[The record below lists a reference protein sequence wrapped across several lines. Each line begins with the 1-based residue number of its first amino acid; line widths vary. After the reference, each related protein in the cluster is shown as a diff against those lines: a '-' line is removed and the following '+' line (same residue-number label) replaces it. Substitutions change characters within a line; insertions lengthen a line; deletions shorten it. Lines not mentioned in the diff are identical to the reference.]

1 MKLRFLK
8 LMLLLFILPLQMLA
22 AELGVAGKQLAALP
36 GVSNVETLKS
46 THFPEK
52 YVFFIKQQLDAKD
65 ASKGYFEQ
73 RVVLCHRGF
82 DRPTVLVTEGY
93 NANYALREGY
103 IEELSKLFDTNII
116 TVEYRYFDKSMPSP
130 CNWDYLTVENSLY
143 DLHHVNQTLHAMY
156 KGKWIAT
163 GISKGGQTTMFYRSY
178 FPDDVD
184 ISVPYVAPLNKGVE
198 DGRHEKF
205 LQYQVST
212 KENRQKVLDFQLL
225 LFKRKAALLPMFE
238 KYCNDKKYVFNA
250 PLAEIFD
257 YSVFEYAFAF
267 WQWGEDINKIPARE
281 ADDKTVFDYWINMC
295 EPEYFTNYNG
305 SMMAIEKLLEL
316 GCRHPVYIRFH
327 SIFPGESDKRK
338 DGYLAACKKYH
349 ITPDFLDMEDCDNF
363 IDIMKQFIDKHKKS
377 DGSLSFDGVFCHT
390 DYHGYLFKKLLQ
402 KEGYRVPEDVQL
414 IGFDGIRKFGGSKED
429 LFVSSMCQ
437 PLPQLAAKCVEII
450 TTEDRSM
457 IPSLTLLP
465 VTFEDGGTTR
475 SLKKG

>member
-93 NANYALREGY
+93 NANYALCEGY

-198 DGRHEKF
+198 DGRH
-205 LQYQVST
+205 
-212 KENRQKVLDFQLL
+212 
-225 LFKRKAALLPMFE
+225 
-238 KYCNDKKYVFNA
+238 
-250 PLAEIFD
+250 
-257 YSVFEYAFAF
+257 
-267 WQWGEDINKIPARE
+267 
-281 ADDKTVFDYWINMC
+281 
-295 EPEYFTNYNG
+295 
-305 SMMAIEKLLEL
+305 
-316 GCRHPVYIRFH
+316 
-327 SIFPGESDKRK
+327 
-338 DGYLAACKKYH
+338 
-349 ITPDFLDMEDCDNF
+349 
-363 IDIMKQFIDKHKKS
+363 
-377 DGSLSFDGVFCHT
+377 
-390 DYHGYLFKKLLQ
+390 
-402 KEGYRVPEDVQL
+402 
-414 IGFDGIRKFGGSKED
+414 GGH
-429 LFVSSMCQ
+429 
-437 PLPQLAAKCVEII
+437 
-450 TTEDRSM
+450 
-457 IPSLTLLP
+457 
-465 VTFEDGGTTR
+465 
-475 SLKKG
+475 

>member
-116 TVEYRYFDKSMPSP
+116 TVEYRYFDKSMPEP

-267 WQWGEDINKIPARE
+267 WQWEKTSTRFLQERQMTRRCLITGSTCVNLTISPTIMPQPRLMCRQPGSWVITAIIPNHSRN
-281 ADDKTVFDYWINMC
+281 TSV
-295 EPEYFTNYNG
+295 
-305 SMMAIEKLLEL
+305 SRQLRAI
-316 GCRHPVYIRFH
+316 
-327 SIFPGESDKRK
+327 
-338 DGYLAACKKYH
+338 
-349 ITPDFLDMEDCDNF
+349 
-363 IDIMKQFIDKHKKS
+363 
-377 DGSLSFDGVFCHT
+377 
-390 DYHGYLFKKLLQ
+390 
-402 KEGYRVPEDVQL
+402 
-414 IGFDGIRKFGGSKED
+414 
-429 LFVSSMCQ
+429 
-437 PLPQLAAKCVEII
+437 
-450 TTEDRSM
+450 
-457 IPSLTLLP
+457 
-465 VTFEDGGTTR
+465 
-475 SLKKG
+475 